1 MTVSTRIAFALLV
14 MLPTLLTS
22 ACTAKRTAL
31 LPPQIASPI
40 RHVLPNGVRVIIE
53 EHRTSDVVAVQLW
66 VKAGGRD
73 EAANELGL
81 AHYLEHM
88 LFKGTATRPGRLIDR
103 EVEGTGGRMN
113 AGTSLDYT
121 YYHMVLPA
129 RRAVAGVEILADI
142 GVNASLDEALL
153 EAEKRV
159 VLEEIRL
166 GEDSPMRFLFRKTY
180 ETLFEGHPYG
190 RPVIG
195 TPDLIRALTRDQLVR
210 FYRRL
215 YNPENFTLVVVGAVN
230 PNEIREAAT
239 RAFSRLPRGGTA
251 RLPAAPA
258 GTLKARAVE
267 LSRPGAQAYLAMA
280 WMAPKLDHADTPALD
295 LLVTILGQRRTSRLT
310 EALRERLG
318 LVNSISAGY
327 SALQAAGVLSVTAQL
342 DADNLARVER
352 EILAEIQR
360 VRDGSVTE
368 AERERAVTSAEA
380 GREFQMETAEG
391 RAFTL
396 GRAET
401 VWRLEDE
408 LLYLDRVRSVT
419 VEQIHAAARRYFDPE
434 RYTKVILVPSRTR

>member
-1 MTVSTRIAFALLV
+1 MASTRIALALLV
-14 MLPTLLTS
+14 TTLTS
-22 ACTAKRTAL
+22 LTGACTTRRTTP
-31 LPPQIASPI
+31 LPRAVESPI
-40 RHVLPNGVRVIIE
+40 RHVLANGVRIIID

-88 LFKGTATRPGRLIDR
+88 LFKGTPMRPGRVIDR

-129 RRAVAGVEILADI
+129 HRAVAGVEILADI
-142 GVNASLDEALL
+142 GVNAGLEAPLL

-159 VLEEIRL
+159 VLEEMRL
-166 GEDSPMRFLFRKTY
+166 GDDSPMRFLFRKTY
-180 ETLFEGHPYG
+180 ETVFDGHPYG

-195 TPDLIRALTRDQLVR
+195 TPDLIRGLTRDQLVR

-230 PNEIREAAT
+230 PVEIRDAAAQ
-239 RAFSRLPRGGTA
+239 AFGRLPRGGTA
-251 RLPAAPA
+251 RLPAPPP
-258 GTLKARAVE
+258 GQLKARAVE
-267 LSRPGAQAYLAMA
+267 VARPGTHAYLSLA
-280 WMAPKLDHADTPALD
+280 WLAPRLDHADTPALD
-295 LLVTILGQRRTSRLT
+295 LLVTILGQSRASRLT
-310 EALRERLG
+310 QALRERLG
-318 LVNSISAGY
+318 LVNTISAGY
-327 SALQAAGVLSVTAQL
+327 AAMQAAGVLTVTAQL

-352 EILAEIQR
+352 EIAAEIQR
-360 VRDGSVTE
+360 VRDGGVTE
-368 AERERAVTSAEA
+368 SERERAVTAAEA

-408 LLYLDRVRSVT
+408 ILYLDRLRSVT
-419 VEQIHAAARRYFDPE
+419 VEQMHAAARRYFDLE
-434 RYTKVILVPSRTR
+434 RYVKVVLVPGRTR

>member
-1 MTVSTRIAFALLV
+1 MGASARTALALFV
-14 MLPTLLTS
+14 TLLTLLAS
-22 ACTAKRTAL
+22 ACTAKRTA
-31 LPPQIASPI
+31 PPPPPVAGPI
-40 RHVLPNGVRVIIE
+40 RHVLPNGVRIIIE

-73 EAANELGL
+73 EASSELGL

-88 LFKGTATRPGRLIDR
+88 LFKGTPSRPGRMIDR
-103 EVEGTGGRMN
+103 EVEGNGGRMN

-121 YYHMVLPA
+121 YYHMVLPT
-129 RRAVAGVEILADI
+129 RRAVAGMEILADI

-166 GEDSPMRFLFRKTY
+166 GEDSPTRFLFRKTY
-180 ETLFEGHPYG
+180 ETVFDGHPYG

-195 TPDLIRALTRDQLVR
+195 TPDIIRALTRDQLVR

-230 PNEIREAAT
+230 PGEIHEAAT
-239 RAFSRLPRGGTA
+239 RAFGRLPRGGTA
-251 RLPAAPA
+251 RLPAASA
-258 GTLKARAVE
+258 GSLKARAVE
-267 LSRPGAQAYLAMA
+267 LPRPGAQAYLTLA
-280 WMAPKLDHADTPALD
+280 WLAPKLDHADTPALD
-295 LLVTILGQRRTSRLT
+295 LVVAILGQHRASRLT
-310 EALRERLG
+310 QALRERLG
-318 LVNSISAGY
+318 VVNSISAGY
-327 SALQAAGVLSVTAQL
+327 TGLQAAGVLTVNAQL
-342 DADNLARVER
+342 APDNLARVER

-360 VRDGSVTE
+360 VRDGGVTE
-368 AERERAVTSAEA
+368 AERERAVTAAEA

-408 LLYLDRVRSVT
+408 LLYLDRLRSVT
-419 VEQIHAAARRYFDPE
+419 VEQMHAAARRYFDPE
-434 RYTKVILVPSRTR
+434 RYVKVSLVPSPTR